1 MEAEQNPHNRFLSEL
16 SAPARRALEREGLI
30 TLELIAACT
39 RQELLSLHG
48 MGPKA
53 FEIIRGHMDEAGLTF
68 RG

>member
-1 MEAEQNPHNRFLSEL
+1 MEAHENPDMQFLDEVG
-16 SAPARRALEREGLI
+16 APARRALEREGLI
-30 TLELIAACT
+30 TLQMIAACT

-53 FEIIRGHMDEAGLTF
+53 LETIHRHMEKEGLTF

>member
-1 MEAEQNPHNRFLSEL
+1 MESEKNPHNSFLSEL
-16 SAPARRALEREGLI
+16 GAPARRALEREGLI

-53 FEIIRGHMDEAGLTF
+53 FEMIRRHMEEAGLTF

>member
-1 MEAEQNPHNRFLSEL
+1 MAFLEEL
-16 SAPARRALEREGLI
+16 AAPARRALEREGLI
-30 TLELIAACT
+30 TLQLIAACT

-53 FEIIRGHMDEAGLTF
+53 LETIRRHMEHAGLTF